1 MTPTPTLDEDV
12 LIPVPVVFK
21 LGAHEIRVTPLP
33 VKRLKELIRAVEAN
47 KDVFDKL
54 GKILEVG
61 VGDFLEQEVYHRANA
76 LLRLV
81 VSPKDAHAFLTD
93 EWCDEHLTNAHYR
106 AIFMTVL
113 KQNELHG
120 VFLKAK
126 EFLGANIDGTLR
138 QVAASLKDPK
148 PLN

>member
-1 MTPTPTLDEDV
+1 MTSTPDEDV
-12 LIPVPVVFK
+12 LIPVPVVFR

-33 VKRLKELIRAVEAN
+33 VRRVKELIRAVEGH
-47 KDVFDKL
+47 KDLLEKLPQVLQIGVETFLDKEIYKRL
-54 GKILEVG
+54 
-61 VGDFLEQEVYHRANA
+61 NA
-76 LLRLV
+76 LVRLV
-81 VSPKDAHAFLTD
+81 VSPASAHEFMTD
-93 EWCDEHLTNAHYR
+93 EWCEENMTHAHYR

-126 EFLGANIDGTLR
+126 AFLGANMDGALR
-138 QVAASLKDPK
+138 QALTKVNPDA